1 MFSYDMNSLQMHVGH
16 LDESV
21 DAYQRLYQDY
31 INEIGKYIA
40 YHQEAERDYRTHV
53 SKIIKDIPKEI
64 VVKNVLSI

>member
-1 MFSYDMNSLQMHVGH
+1 MFAYDVSSLKIHISH
-16 LDESV
+16 LDKSMDV
-21 DAYQRLYQDY
+21 YQRLYQDY

-40 YHQEAERDYRTHV
+40 YHQEAERDYRANV

>member
-1 MFSYDMNSLQMHVGH
+1 MNSLKMYVEH

-40 YHQEAERDYRTHV
+40 YHQDAERDYRTHV

>member
-1 MFSYDMNSLQMHVGH
+1 MFSYDVSSLLMHVSH

-40 YHQEAERDYRTHV
+40 YHQDAERDYRTHI

-64 VVKNVLSI
+64 VVKNVLSV

>member
-1 MFSYDMNSLQMHVGH
+1 MFSYDVGSLH
-16 LDESV
+16 LYVKDLDKSV
-21 DAYQRLYQDY
+21 DAYQKIYQDY

-40 YHQEAERDYRTHV
+40 YHQDAERDYRTHI